1 MLGRAIVSAFLLC
14 LSPMVSAQVPAPPS
28 LPGQDALAERLVR
41 AIESKD
47 VSAYS
52 GLLADELVV
61 TEDGK
66 IAARTKAAW
75 LSQYGKKLA
84 VQGVSFKVAP
94 GYSSTGRL
102 LFIECFNSAGSWG
115 GPVPAHCCWSHD
127 AVAYDIEGGRIIA
140 IHRRRGGDMELDE
153 QGRPLR

>member
-14 LSPMVSAQVPAPPS
+14 LSPMVSAQVLAPPS

-41 AIESKD
+41 AIESED

-66 IAARTKAAW
+66 IAARTKAA
-75 LSQYGKKLA
+75 
-84 VQGVSFKVAP
+84 
-94 GYSSTGRL
+94 
-102 LFIECFNSAGSWG
+102 
-115 GPVPAHCCWSHD
+115 
-127 AVAYDIEGGRIIA
+127 
-140 IHRRRGGDMELDE
+140 
-153 QGRPLR
+153 